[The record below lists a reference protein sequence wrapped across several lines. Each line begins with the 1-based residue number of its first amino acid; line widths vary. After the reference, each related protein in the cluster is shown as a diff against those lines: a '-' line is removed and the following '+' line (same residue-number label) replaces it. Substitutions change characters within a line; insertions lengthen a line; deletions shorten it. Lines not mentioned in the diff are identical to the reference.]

1 MESMQT
7 IYQPLDERRSQIR
20 LIEIIS
26 IGGSGKVKCKLSVS
40 SLEDNPE
47 FAALSYVWG
56 DPKVTKDIILNNEIF
71 SAATNLAAA
80 LKHVKA
86 HWCNAFPD
94 RSPGL
99 FRIWA
104 DAICINQKDP
114 EERSSQVN
122 LMRDIYAKAELV
134 LSWLGYRID
143 EIDVA
148 LEALKTIAK
157 ETRELSSPEAGF
169 EWLKSYPTWYAE
181 PEETGDEPPWDAIQ
195 GPWKAI

>member
-1 MESMQT
+1 MQT
-7 IYQPLDERRSQIR
+7 IYQPLDQRRSQIR

-26 IGGSGKVKCKLSVS
+26 IGGSEKVKCKLSVS
-40 SLEDNPE
+40 SLEDNVE

-71 SAATNLAAA
+71 PVTTNLAAA

-94 RSPGL
+94 RNPGL

-134 LSWLGYRID
+134 LSWLGHRID

-148 LEALKTIAK
+148 LKALKTIAK
-157 ETRELSSPEAGF
+157 ETRELSSPEAR
-169 EWLKSYPTWYAE
+169 
-181 PEETGDEPPWDAIQ
+181 
-195 GPWKAI
+195 PWKATRNFFGLPYWQRVWIFQELVLGKRILL